1 MGAAYSSR
9 YAGSSLRYYMRWID
23 SANVNF
29 SGYLLTELFFL
40 AFGFGLVM
48 IVEVLFIIGDTDLLC
63 YDC

>member
-9 YAGSSLRYYMRWID
+9 YAGSSLRYYIRWID

-29 SGYLLTELFFL
+29 SGYLLTELFFFAL
-40 AFGFGLVM
+40 GFGFATN
-48 IVEVLFIIGDTDLLC
+48 VEVLFIIGDTDLLC